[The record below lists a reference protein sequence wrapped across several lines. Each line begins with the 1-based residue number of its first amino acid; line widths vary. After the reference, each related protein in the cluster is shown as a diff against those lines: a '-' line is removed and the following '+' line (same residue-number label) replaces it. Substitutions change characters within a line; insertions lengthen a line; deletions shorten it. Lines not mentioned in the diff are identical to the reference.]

1 MGWAIAS
8 EAAAAILAHAAADH
22 PREACGLLIGR
33 PGTVDRAEAT
43 ANVAA
48 RPEHGF
54 EIDPAALLHWH
65 RAVRGERLAVVGHYH
80 SHPNGLARPSA
91 TDAARAV
98 EDGQLWVIVSGDT
111 LTGWVRTAAGFDAVA
126 LG

>member
-1 MGWAIAS
+1 MSRRG
-8 EAAAAILAHAAADH
+8 
-22 PREACGLLIGR
+22 
-33 PGTVDRAEAT
+33 
-43 ANVAA
+43 
-48 RPEHGF
+48 PEHGF

-98 EDGQLWVIVSGDT
+98 EDGQLWVVASRDA